1 MEAIVVRTA
10 PEMDVGRTA
19 PLSQTEDGRLRVS
32 AGGEAGDALKV
43 AGAILVPLGYAQDT
57 TISAATAL
65 PTVPAATTV
74 ALIQAEGANIRWRD
88 DGQDPTASVGTLLGA
103 GCSFWYRGT
112 FAAFK
117 IIQVSSGGVLNVTY
131 YQEVAE

>member
-1 MEAIVVRTA
+1 MADDAGV
-10 PEMDVGRTA
+10 
-19 PLSQTEDGRLRVS
+19 LSASGAKKRALRVLLHTS
-32 AGGEAGDALKV
+32 EGGGPADGGV
-43 AGAILVPLGYAQDT
+43 PVVGATLVPLGYAQDT

-74 ALIQAEGANIRWRD
+74 ALIQAEGANCRWRD
-88 DGQDPTASVGTLLGA
+88 DRTDPTASVGTLLGA

-112 FAAFK
+112 FSAFK